1 MAGSVYQPSGQ
12 SPPSNRH
19 QNTPPQT
26 SYISNGSHENSP
38 SRSYRPQRHES
49 YVPTP
54 PPEESVPSYMSTSPQ
69 HPNQGST
76 EVRSDPVPA
85 FGGFTPSTQP
95 EYQQPLAQS
104 IEDDNTTQPPTQS
117 YGYEPPSDTGYVPYE
132 PDPDSDDEKRPDPPQ
147 KKSIMDDD
155 DEDDFPRVPSAAA
168 STPSVPNPTDDVAA
182 RRRAAD
188 AAADEAFRKAAE
200 EDAKK
205 DKEKES
211 KAAKSKG
218 SWFGGWLAKKDES
231 LDSAGEKK
239 VIKAK
244 LGETSSFYY
253 DEKLKRWVNKK
264 DPSSAQAS
272 AKAAPP
278 PPKGPVGAVRGLTPS
293 ASLPNLSGAP
303 PRTRTPEENG
313 SMPPPA
319 LNGSPKADLTGP
331 PSTARPPP
339 DAGAPPIGGP
349 GLGLMPPPRPST
361 ASSTASSIDDLLA
374 PPPAGGRRS
383 VRGSK
388 KPKGGRYV
396 DLVAAKQEGE
406 T

>member
-1 MAGSVYQPSGQ
+1 MVAGPKDVVD
-12 SPPSNRH
+12 
-19 QNTPPQT
+19 
-26 SYISNGSHENSP
+26 
-38 SRSYRPQRHES
+38 RP
-49 YVPTP
+49 
-54 PPEESVPSYMSTSPQ
+54 
-69 HPNQGST
+69 
-76 EVRSDPVPA
+76 DPVPA

-95 EYQQPLAQS
+95 EYQQPLAQLM
-104 IEDDNTTQPPTQS
+104 EDDHTTQPPTQS

-132 PDPDSDDEKRPDPPQ
+132 PDPDSDDEKRPDSPQ
-147 KKSIMDDD
+147 KKSIMDG

-168 STPSVPNPTDDVAA
+168 STSSVPDPTDDIAA

-205 DKEKES
+205 DKEKEA

-218 SWFGGWLAKKDES
+218 SWFGGWLGKKDES

-303 PRTRTPEENG
+303 PRTKTRTPEEDG

-319 LNGSPKADLTGP
+319 MNGSPKADLTDP
-331 PSTARPPP
+331 PTGARPLP
-339 DAGAPPIGGP
+339 DVGAPPIGGP
-349 GLGLMPPPRPST
+349 GLGLAPPPRPST
-361 ASSTASSIDDLLA
+361 ASSTTSSIDDLLA
-374 PPPAGGRRS
+374 PPAAGGRRS
-383 VRGSK
+383 VRASK
-388 KPKGGRYV
+388 KQKGGRYV
-396 DLVAAKQEGE
+396 DLVAAKQEAE